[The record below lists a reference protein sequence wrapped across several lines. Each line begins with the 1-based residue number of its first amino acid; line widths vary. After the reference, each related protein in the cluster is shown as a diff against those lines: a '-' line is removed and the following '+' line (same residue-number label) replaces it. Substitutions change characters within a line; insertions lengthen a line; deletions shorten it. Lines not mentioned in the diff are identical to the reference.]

1 MEEKKHEIVIDPKS
15 GDVTE
20 QIQKLIAEQNNNRT
34 PMNRK
39 QRRAMEKKN
48 KKQEKKL
55 QKYLERHP
63 EAMKI
68 ELDEEAIKKVEEQEK
83 LAQEQ
88 EIEIVSTGEE
98 RFVSF
103 DTDNE
108 TIIDVPFTELAE
120 EEK

>member
-98 RFVSF
+98 RFASF

>member
-1 MEEKKHEIVIDPKS
+1 MEQTKHEIVIDPKN

-20 QIQKLIAEQNNNRT
+20 QLQKIVEQNNVIK

-39 QRRAMEKKN
+39 QRRALEKQN
-48 KKQEKKL
+48 KLQEKKI

-68 ELDEEAIKKVEEQEK
+68 EWDEEAVKKVEEEEK
-83 LAQEQ
+83 VKGLSMVEAMRQSNV
-88 EIEIVSTGEE
+88 IGNNEE
-98 RFVSF
+98 
-103 DTDNE
+103 DTLV
-108 TIIDVPFTELAE
+108 IDVPFTELAE

>member
-20 QIQKLIAEQNNNRT
+20 QLQKIINQNNAAQ

-39 QRRAMEKKN
+39 QRRALEKQN
-48 KKQEKKL
+48 KLRERKL

-63 EAMKI
+63 EAIKI
-68 ELDEEAIKKVEEQEK
+68 ELDEEAVKKVEEEEK
-83 LAQEQ
+83 NKANQLSMAEALKQSS
-88 EIEIVSTGEE
+88 IAGNNEE
-98 RFVSF
+98 DVLV
-103 DTDNE
+103 
-108 TIIDVPFTELAE
+108 IDVPFTELAE